1 MNFLKIGY
9 LKSNYIYIWIC
20 PHNFWQLK
28 KPMGPGDFVVWDL
41 EKRRMHHLREA
52 HRGPITSAQ
61 FLPKEPLLWLGAT
74 GKSLIIGKIN
84 QW

>member
-1 MNFLKIGY
+1 
-9 LKSNYIYIWIC
+9 
-20 PHNFWQLK
+20 
-28 KPMGPGDFVVWDL
+28 MGPGDFVVWDL

-74 GKSLIIGKIN
+74 GESWKISGKMN